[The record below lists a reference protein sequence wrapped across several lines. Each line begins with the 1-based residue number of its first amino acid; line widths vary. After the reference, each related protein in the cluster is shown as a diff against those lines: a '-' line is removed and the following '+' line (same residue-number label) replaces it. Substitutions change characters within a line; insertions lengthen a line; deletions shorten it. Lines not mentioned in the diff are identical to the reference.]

1 MAYTNNNGQVRIGVR
16 SGITNSP
23 IVQPAFSASLLQ
35 SLYGVWNG
43 DTTTNELDKSLFGVW
58 NAENSTNT
66 LDNSVYSVFTDLT
79 TYTNTGLTNSQAGLW
94 DAEGLGLND
103 KVGTNHLTSFN
114 SATFSID
121 AILGTKSFTFTTA
134 TQYFGLPINSW
145 NFTGDFSVS
154 FWAKANWANSSIPIS
169 NCVWSQTTPTIK
181 YSGWQVGFN
190 AAKPYF
196 YGVSG
201 GTASFS
207 VSSAVNCV
215 SNSWSNV
222 VVTKS
227 NSVVS
232 IYVNGFLGGTSSVT
246 GNITYATTS
255 YPSIGA
261 QKYSSTGVSDH
272 AGLHSP
278 GCKFDNISTWTKVL
292 SHDDVIALYN
302 SGSGQS
308 YPYTQ
313 PVTISVDKS
322 QSLKGFVVGTG
333 SSVVSGKT
341 GNAISLTQSTSI
353 ILKDISAMR
362 FTGDFSVSFWFKT
375 PDVTTGKAL
384 ISRYDGQRG
393 WYVYIAGGNILWGSG
408 GSVVVAFG
416 FNSTT
421 LVANTWY
428 HVAVSLTNNVDVKA
442 YLNGVLG
449 GQNSMVSK
457 TITYDYWNSYHPVV
471 IGGRANNNGSTIYMD
486 LPFNGIID
494 DMVVWTRPIT
504 QNEVNQLYNGTT
516 GVEYP
521 YSGKLLSSPN
531 DNFGTNHGTL
541 IGGCTYTTGKIGN
554 AFTFDG
560 VNDYVALPDNI
571 FNFTGDFSASAWV
584 YLQTLPSTVCG
595 ILGNFNFGAFVGWG
609 MYLNNGNLV
618 GVISNSAGRYY
629 LGNTTSVFTAG
640 QWTNVVMVFK
650 KNIGFYI
657 YANGVLAGQ
666 SLASVNP
673 NFGVSPNA
681 STKAYIGLL
690 NYSGDWWWMPNGS
703 RIDGVNV
710 WQRSISQDE
719 ITQLYN
725 SGTGAQYPFTGTF
738 SSAGNQLGVD
748 NGTLMNGCYL
758 SDGKIGKAFTFDGV
772 NDYID
777 LPNNS
782 MNFTG
787 DFSVSGWINQSSIKP
802 YHMIIGNQGTSTGN
816 WHGWLVWVF
825 NNKLTFDLYN
835 GNSAAVSGRW
845 QTTTTLSTNTWIHFT
860 ITKKPGQAV
869 KIYLDG
875 VISGGLLSGSNSAN
889 VTYTTTNYAT
899 IGVNKYSNSI
909 SSDAGYWHGKIDS
922 LNVYQKELTQVEV
935 TELYN
940 SGNGKQITTT
950 PIVQTGLVLNLDA
963 SRSSSYTGT
972 GTTWTDISGNGNN
985 GTLVNGPIFGTA
997 SGGVITFDGVNDYV
1011 SIAGL
1016 ANYLN
1021 NKNKFSYETWFKV
1034 NNTTSFGTLFSFGN
1048 NDNYSNDII
1057 FFISGNQICLQVN
1070 NGADGGAVA
1079 GFTSTGWNN
1088 MCVIY
1093 DGTQTGNTN
1102 RLKLYLNGVQQT
1114 LSFGSYNVPASTSN
1128 TSMVNAGLGAY
1139 STGGWNNFISG
1150 SIVTSRL
1157 YTASLIDSE
1166 VLQNFNSTKTRF
1178 GL

>member
-1 MAYTNNNGQVRIGVR
+1 MANYINNSGQIRLGWR
-16 SGITNSP
+16 SPVVSN
-23 IVQPAFSASLLQ
+23 QPTISASLLQ

-43 DTTTNELDKSLFGVW
+43 DTTTNELDKSLFGAW

-79 TYTNTGLTNSQAGLW
+79 TYTNTGLTNSQTGLW

-103 KVGTNHLTSFN
+103 KVGTNHLTSFG
-114 SATFSID
+114 SATFSTD

-154 FWAKANWANSSIPIS
+154 FWAKATWGNSCIPIS

-207 VSSAVNCV
+207 VSSAVDCV

-246 GNITYATTS
+246 GNITYAATS

-322 QSLKGFVVGTG
+322 QSLTGFVVGTG

-384 ISRYDGQRG
+384 ISRHDGQRG

-449 GQNSMVSK
+449 GQQSMVSK
-457 TITYDYWNSYHPVV
+457 TITYDYWTSYHPVV

-486 LPFNGIID
+486 LRFNGIID

-504 QNEVNQLYNGTT
+504 QNEVNQLYNGTS

-541 IGGCTYTTGKIGN
+541 MNGCTFTTGKIGN

-571 FNFTGDFSASAWV
+571 FNFTGDFSASAWFYTPSAAYAHSGIV
-584 YLQTLPSTVCG
+584 GNYNWGTKTGWGIYTYQNRLYCEIYNSGGGYSTVF
-595 ILGNFNFGAFVGWG
+595 IDNSVVGSW
-609 MYLNNGNLV
+609 NHV
-618 GVISNSAGRYY
+618 
-629 LGNTTSVFTAG
+629 T
-640 QWTNVVMVFK
+640 MVFK
-650 KNIGFYI
+650 KGTGFYL
-657 YANGVLAGQ
+657 YMNGELKNSFTLTNNGNAGT
-666 SLASVNP
+666 
-673 NFGVSPNA
+673 SPVYSA
-681 STKAYIGLL
+681 TQKAYIGLL
-690 NYSGDWWWMPNGS
+690 NYSGDWWYAKNGYK
-703 RIDGVNV
+703 IDGVNV

-748 NGTLMNGCYL
+748 NGTLVNGCSL
-758 SDGKIGKAFTFDGV
+758 ITGKVGQAFTFDGV
-772 NDYID
+772 NDYVA
-777 LPNNS
+777 LPDNS
-782 MNFTG
+782 LNFIG
-787 DFSVSGWINQSSIKP
+787 DFTTSFWFYANAFVGQDSFVTCENWVAPNDNGWYIYHYQGNLGFSVYNGTNSTGWKTSTTITTGTWYHVVVVKNRSVSPKFYIN
-802 YHMIIGNQGTSTGN
+802 GALVGTVLRTGTDTTLN
-816 WHGWLVWVF
+816 AGYATTQYCSLG
-825 NNKLTFDLYN
+825 TDRY
-835 GNSAAVSGRW
+835 AVS
-845 QTTTTLSTNTWIHFT
+845 TA
-860 ITKKPGQAV
+860 QA
-869 KIYLDG
+869 YLNGKMDG
-875 VISGGLLSGSNSAN
+875 VN
-889 VTYTTTNYAT
+889 VWQRE
-899 IGVNKYSNSI
+899 I
-909 SSDAGYWHGKIDS
+909 
-922 LNVYQKELTQVEV
+922 TQAEV

-940 SGNGKQITTT
+940 SGNGKQITAT

-963 SRSSSYTGT
+963 SRKSSYSGS
-972 GTTWTDISGNGNN
+972 GTTWIDISGNGNN
-985 GTLVNGPIFGTA
+985 GAMTNGPVFGTA
-997 SGGVITFDGVNDYV
+997 SGGVITFDGINDY
-1011 SIAGL
+1011 IDCGL
-1016 ANYLN
+1016 SNISLPTNLTLSAWINQSTISGYRNIITKEGSGLTDLD
-1021 NKNKFSYETWFKV
+1021 YGL
-1034 NNTTSFGTLFSFGN
+1034 TTSPNGN
-1048 NDNYSNDII
+1048 LY
-1057 FFISGNQICLQVN
+1057 FWFN
-1070 NGADGGAVA
+1070 NGSYRIHE
-1079 GFTSTGWNN
+1079 TSTNVINSTNTWYNVVSVFDDTNN
-1088 MCVIY
+1088 RVKMYV
-1093 DGTQTGNTN
+1093 
-1102 RLKLYLNGVQQT
+1102 NGVEVYNQSET
-1114 LSFGSYNVPASTSN
+1114 TSLLAHTNSKLWIGWRNSLLSGQLFYGGISSTQIYNRALSATEI
-1128 TSMVNAGLGAY
+1128 T
-1139 STGGWNNFISG
+1139 
-1150 SIVTSRL
+1150 
-1157 YTASLIDSE
+1157 
-1166 VLQNFNSTKTRF
+1166 QNFNSTKSRF